1 MALIRAMNSAI
12 SGLRAQQVKIDAIGN
27 NLANVNTTG
36 FKSSSV
42 DFASLLSQTLGFGAA
57 PSGNLGGKD
66 PSQVG
71 LGVQVSGSR
80 TNFLQGNFVATGVNT
95 DLSIDGDGFF
105 ILTDG
110 SGQELYTRDGTF
122 GLNASN
128 LLIDP
133 SSGFK
138 VQGLLADLSTFTITP
153 SAALSDITIPLGSLT
168 IANATSQFSIDGN
181 FNGGG
186 PIASNGNV
194 LQSAVPLIDVT
205 GATPATLATL
215 LTDLGRLDAGGPVDF
230 ALALGDVLEFQAD
243 KGGRS
248 LGVRRFE
255 ISAGPPAAGIDD
267 TGTTLQDLLDFI
279 EGALG
284 INTSLSSGTWGASLS
299 TGFVGALDTVTTA
312 GATLT
317 GSFVTAGVRPGDYLR
332 FTGGTGAGHT
342 AQIDTI
348 TEAAG
353 VTTITFV
360 SPLDSTIALP
370 VAGDAFEFNERSRV
384 AVGVVA
390 GTEDGILSDA
400 GPTPDRRIDEGSTA
414 GTMRIAANAGLLN
427 AIDNVVLSEGGNR
440 LLLFNETATAVGE
453 TALTHVTVYDSLGQ
467 PHDVAITYMIE
478 SKRSPTTPDAVGMR
492 LRWFA
497 EAADQVQTGV
507 FGTPVGTGTI
517 DFDAT
522 GKFVSENPGSAIDL
536 SLVVSGV
543 LTALAADADHAKMT
557 ALAAPASSLFTS
569 DNDGFAEGTLSDFSV
584 GSDGVVTGIFTNG
597 QTRSIAQVMLA
608 RFANN
613 EGLLS
618 VGQNYWQVGANA
630 GTRQIAAPGQSS
642 AGTVRGGFLEE
653 SNVDIAKE
661 FTDLIVAQRAFQ
673 ANTRTITVANEL
685 LQDLVNII

>member
-1 MALIRAMNSAI
+1 MNAAI

-80 TNFLQGNFVATGVNT
+80 VNFLQGNFVATGVNT
-95 DLSIDGDGFF
+95 DLAVDGDGFF
-105 ILTDG
+105 VLLDG
-110 SGQELYTRDGTF
+110 SGQELYTRDGSF
-122 GLNASN
+122 GLNANN

-133 SSGFK
+133 STGYR

-153 SAALSDITIPLGSLT
+153 SASLSDITIPLGSLT
-168 IANATSQFSIDGN
+168 IANATSRFSIDGN

-186 PIASNGNV
+186 PVASNGNV
-194 LQSAVPLIDVT
+194 LQSSVPLIDVT

-230 ALALGDVLEFQAD
+230 ALAAGDVLEFQAD

-248 LGVRRFE
+248 LGVRKFQ

-284 INTSLSSGTWGASLS
+284 INTTLSSGTWGASIT
-299 TGFVGALDTVTTA
+299 TGFVGATDTVTTT

-317 GSFVTAGVRPGDYLR
+317 GDFLAAGVRPGDYIR
-332 FTGGTGAGHT
+332 FTSGPAAGQT

-348 TEAAG
+348 SVAAG
-353 VTTITFV
+353 VTTLTFL
-360 SPLDSTIALP
+360 SPLDSTLPLP
-370 VAGDAFEFNERSRV
+370 VSGDAFEFNERSRV
-384 AVGVVA
+384 AVGVTA
-390 GTEDGILSDA
+390 GTEDGAFSDA
-400 GPTPDRRIDEGSTA
+400 GPTPDRRIDEASPA
-414 GTMRIAANAGLLN
+414 GVMRISANAGDLN
-427 AIDNVVLSEGGNR
+427 AFDNVVLSSGGNR
-440 LLLFNETATAVGE
+440 LLLFNETATATGQN
-453 TALTHVTVYDSLGQ
+453 ALTHVTVYDSLGR

-478 SKRSPTTPDAVGMR
+478 SKRSPTTPDAVGTR
-492 LRWFA
+492 VRWFA
-497 EAADQVQTGV
+497 EAAEQVQTGT
-507 FGTPVGTGTI
+507 FGTTVGTGTI

-522 GKFVSENPGSAIDL
+522 GKFVSENPGAAIDI
-536 SLVVSGV
+536 SLVVEGV
-543 LTALAADADHAKMT
+543 LTALAADADHSDMT
-557 ALAAPASSLFTS
+557 ALASTSSSLFTS
-569 DNDGFAEGTLSDFSV
+569 ENDGFAEGTLSDFAV
-584 GSDGVVTGIFTNG
+584 GPDGIVTGIFSNG

-613 EGLLS
+613 EGLLN
-618 VGQNYWQVGANA
+618 VGQNYWQIGANA
-630 GTRQIAAPGQSS
+630 GTRQIVTPGASS

-673 ANTRTITVANEL
+673 ANTRTISVANE
-685 LQDLVNII
+685 